1 MSDDNVIYANCISR
15 IRNRL
20 NVVDDVL
27 SGRMTITNQDVLAEV
42 IFVQFRK
49 SLEEMAFAS
58 LSANKDVYSA
68 VHTKFSLH
76 WRANDMLSELETL
89 LSKTGRTCSEAC

>member
-1 MSDDNVIYANCISR
+1 MSDDNVIYANWIAR

-27 SGRMTITNQDVLAEV
+27 SGRMKIMNQHVLAEV
-42 IFVQFRK
+42 IFIQFRK
-49 SLEEMAFAS
+49 SLEEVAFAS

-68 VHTKFSLH
+68 VHAKFSLH
-76 WRANDMLSELETL
+76 WRVNDMLTELE
-89 LSKTGRTCSEAC
+89 R